1 MKYIFSFIFILN
13 IGVSFAQ
20 KDTLPYNRK
29 KEIEYDGKRYRVYN
43 NWISVGVGAGYS
55 TRWVADQRNIG
66 LDYSFHLEK
75 TYFRLGAFMSGVQL
89 TSQNNINFH
98 GAYLYRK
105 ETTGYNLSA
114 SIGPSYSVFK
124 RPLADSSRYNLGTT
138 YKEVG
143 AYACLEGVLKI
154 KYDVGLGAQVF
165 ADYNK
170 VQMVYGVKLI
180 VYFSSAY
187 RGIKYGSQNIKKP
200 YKI

>member
-170 VQMVYGVKLI
+170 VQMIYGVRLI
-180 VYFSSAY
+180 AYLSSAY
-187 RGIKYGSQNIKKP
+187 RGINYGTRKYVKP
-200 YKI
+200 TN